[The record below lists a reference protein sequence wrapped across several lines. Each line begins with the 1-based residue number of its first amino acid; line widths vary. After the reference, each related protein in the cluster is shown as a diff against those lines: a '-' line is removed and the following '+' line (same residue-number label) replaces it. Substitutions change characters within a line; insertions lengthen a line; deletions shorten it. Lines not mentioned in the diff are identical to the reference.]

1 MAFQGEI
8 GSAFLKSS
16 VDLLVHKFSSPEVQR
31 FFQRQKL
38 PEGRLFKLTNSLNSV
53 DSMLLVA
60 EGKQTTKKGVKDW
73 LDEVQHVVHEAEDL
87 LDVIFCQARGSKL
100 EPGYFNNEDK
110 IINSL
115 NDILE
120 RLGELEKRA
129 HTLCLIECLKRRLPC
144 SSFMEV
150 EFGTEFLRSTIVLL
164 VQQLS
169 SPIEF
174 QGSFRSQILN
184 EGLSEKFKEPLN
196 TIKTMLPEAET
207 KQITNEDVKSWLQHA
222 TDAV

>member
-8 GSAFLKSS
+8 ESAFLKSS

-31 FFQRQKL
+31 I
-38 PEGRLFKLTNSLNSV
+38 
-53 DSMLLVA
+53 LLDA
-60 EGKQTTKKGVKDW
+60 EGKQTTKEGVKDW

-100 EPGYFNNEDK
+100 EPGYFNNEEK

-129 HTLCLIECLKRRLPC
+129 HTLNEKQFNLLWDLPQKSIETTFFKKQKPHAFTAIQTVNAWAKTLELKTNRRSL
-144 SSFMEV
+144 
-150 EFGTEFLRSTIVLL
+150 
-164 VQQLS
+164 
-169 SPIEF
+169 
-174 QGSFRSQILN
+174 
-184 EGLSEKFKEPLN
+184 
-196 TIKTMLPEAET
+196 
-207 KQITNEDVKSWLQHA
+207 
-222 TDAV
+222 